1 MKRKQKSWKF
11 YLCLMGIL
19 LGTYFVIIAIL
30 AIRNPK
36 KEPEPAVTVSSSSE
50 TETLPEEIPVSEEQ
64 KATITETPTPDV
76 KEEEKE
82 QTKTDP
88 SDYGRDGKRYTVMK
102 ASDTLASVSVKVTNK
117 EELSKIA
124 GAAYDTIRSYL
135 NIYAAHE
142 GVDATEV
149 TILDHVYIGAL
160 GERIEIYCAYND
172 EAETLVT
179 VIFEPANEVHSS
191 HVDVVPCQYT
201 MMQIKKKAWLE
212 MGS

>member
-1 MKRKQKSWKF
+1 MPSPVAKVTLS
-11 YLCLMGIL
+11 L
-19 LGTYFVIIAIL
+19 LRL
-30 AIRNPK
+30 R
-36 KEPEPAVTVSSSSE
+36 
-50 TETLPEEIPVSEEQ
+50 
-64 KATITETPTPDV
+64 
-76 KEEEKE
+76 
-82 QTKTDP
+82 P
-88 SDYGRDGKRYTVMK
+88 S
-102 ASDTLASVSVKVTNK
+102 LASVSVKVTNK

-149 TILDHVYIGAL
+149 TILDHVYVGAL

-179 VIFEPANEVHSS
+179 VIFEPASEAHGS

-201 MMQIKKKAWLE
+201 LKEIKNGRDYKTQKKA
-212 MGS
+212 